1 MRPAPRVGAYFVE
14 GIRDMPAD
22 FMDWVVIVGV
32 GLTALGVLVAFMRR
46 PKKTTNVVK
55 RGDGNTLTGGDGTT
69 SNTVEDGNNNT
80 LGG

>member
-1 MRPAPRVGAYFVE
+1 
-14 GIRDMPAD
+14 MPVD
-22 FMDWVVIVGV
+22 FMDWVVVISAIFA
-32 GLTALGVLVAFMRR
+32 GLAVLVAFMRR

-55 RGDGNTLTGGDGTT
+55 RGDGNSLTGGDGTT

>member
-1 MRPAPRVGAYFVE
+1 
-14 GIRDMPAD
+14 MPAD

-32 GLTALGVLVAFMRR
+32 GLTALCAWVAFMRR

-55 RGDGNTLTGGDGTT
+55 RGDGNELTGGEGTT
-69 SNTVEDGNNNT
+69 KNNVEDGNNNK